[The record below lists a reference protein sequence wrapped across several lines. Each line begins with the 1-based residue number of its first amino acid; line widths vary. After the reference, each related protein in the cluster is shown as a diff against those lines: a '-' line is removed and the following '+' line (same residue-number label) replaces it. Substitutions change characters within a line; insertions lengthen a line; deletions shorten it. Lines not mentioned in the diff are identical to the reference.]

1 MKKIEYYINI
11 HHYVIYTKIRDAKV
25 FLLGIPDVT
34 SGRLI
39 LLLSLIPGIIFFNI
53 YMFFCE
59 MNNNQ
64 LTLVTKRCDFI
75 VESIW
80 TEKFTVGDSI
90 SKKEGELF
98 VEHYRDG
105 ELIDV
110 LDYGDIAKEMKDDDW
125 DIIWRRLKEKINST
139 N

>member
-59 MNNNQ
+59 MNNKEFQ
-64 LTLVTKRCDFI
+64 PEFIFLYLAPFVLLVWFSVIHKDKYQIYFKEFEKKPKKVRRKWAWTSFSILVIMVIVLIASFWILTNL
-75 VESIW
+75 SI
-80 TEKFTVGDSI
+80 
-90 SKKEGELF
+90 
-98 VEHYRDG
+98 
-105 ELIDV
+105 
-110 LDYGDIAKEMKDDDW
+110 
-125 DIIWRRLKEKINST
+125 
-139 N
+139 